1 VQEIARGFARAA
13 IIEEAVAVIDPCD
26 EPGRSTS
33 RDPLGRD
40 AMSRTPDLSVVYCGS
55 AFLLRA
61 TSPTGQQWIVRH
73 IPGNARWFGG
83 VVAVEHRYIDAI
95 IQGAI
100 DDGLSTSGGRTV
112 L

>member
-1 VQEIARGFARAA
+1 MRPAGTARSG
-13 IIEEAVAVIDPCD
+13 
-26 EPGRSTS
+26 PGLALRWSTVKKCN
-33 RDPLGRD
+33 PLGRD

>member
-1 VQEIARGFARAA
+1 
-13 IIEEAVAVIDPCD
+13 
-26 EPGRSTS
+26 
-33 RDPLGRD
+33 
-40 AMSRTPDLSVVYCGS
+40 MSRTPDLSVVFCGS

-61 TSPTGQQWIVRH
+61 TSATGQRWIAGH

>member
-1 VQEIARGFARAA
+1 
-13 IIEEAVAVIDPCD
+13 
-26 EPGRSTS
+26 
-33 RDPLGRD
+33 
-40 AMSRTPDLSVVYCGS
+40 MSRTPDLSVVYCGS
-55 AFLLRA
+55 TFLLRA

-112 L
+112 LRVSGNLGSRRFEPADSTSDVQIAILGPRRVLPIIP

>member
-1 VQEIARGFARAA
+1 
-13 IIEEAVAVIDPCD
+13 
-26 EPGRSTS
+26 
-33 RDPLGRD
+33 
-40 AMSRTPDLSVVYCGS
+40 MSRTPDLSVVYCGS
-55 AFLLRA
+55 TFLLRA

-100 DDGLSTSGGRTV
+100 DDGLSTSGGERFCESQEIWGRVVSSPRTAR
-112 L
+112 LMSR

>member
-1 VQEIARGFARAA
+1 MRQRPLTGRRSRVIAL
-13 IIEEAVAVIDPCD
+13 D
-26 EPGRSTS
+26 
-33 RDPLGRD
+33 
-40 AMSRTPDLSVVYCGS
+40 
-55 AFLLRA
+55 
-61 TSPTGQQWIVRH
+61 H
-73 IPGNARWFGG
+73 ARWFGG